1 MEADR
6 PRQAEIQI
14 VRKTTMLRD
23 RPFEYVVWIDRVA
36 VGRIRT
42 GETQQY
48 PVAPGRHS
56 VRIGIAGRLLGSG
69 KLWTSRIRQIGA
81 HEGETVTLTCRPTAV
96 HEVWD
101 LVRPHRRVQ
110 FSERTSES
118 YCLCRN
124 RGSAVMQS

>member
-6 PRQAEIQI
+6 PRHAEIQV

-23 RPFEYVVWIDRVA
+23 RPFDYVVWIDRVA

-48 PVAPGRHS
+48 PVTPGRHS
-56 VRIGIAGRLLGSG
+56 VRIGIAGHLLGNG
-69 KLWTSRIRQIGA
+69 KLWTSRTRQISA
-81 HEGETVTLTCRPTAV
+81 CEGETVTLACRPTAV

-110 FSERTSES
+110 LSERISQ
-118 YCLCRN
+118 Y
-124 RGSAVMQS
+124 

>member
-1 MEADR
+1 MQADR
-6 PRQAEIQI
+6 PRQAELQV
-14 VRKTTMLRD
+14 VRKATMLRD

-36 VGRIRT
+36 AGRIRT

-56 VRIGIAGRLLGSG
+56 IRVGVAGRLLGSG
-69 KLWTSRIRQIGA
+69 KLWTSKIRQISA

-96 HEVWD
+96 HEIWH

-110 FSERTSES
+110 LSEQISQR
-118 YCLCRN
+118 
-124 RGSAVMQS
+124 

>member
-56 VRIGIAGRLLGSG
+56 VRIGIACASLAVASSGLAGSGRL
-69 KLWTSRIRQIGA
+69 
-81 HEGETVTLTCRPTAV
+81 VLTRARP
-96 HEVWD
+96 
-101 LVRPHRRVQ
+101 
-110 FSERTSES
+110 
-118 YCLCRN
+118 
-124 RGSAVMQS
+124 

>member
-56 VRIGIAGRLLGSG
+56 VRVGIAGRLLGSG

-81 HEGETVTLTCRPTAV
+81 YEGEMVTLTCRPTAV

-101 LVRPHRRVQ
+101 LVRPHCRVQ
-110 FSERTSES
+110 LSEPISQR
-118 YCLCRN
+118 
-124 RGSAVMQS
+124 

>member
-6 PRQAEIQI
+6 SRQAEIQI

-56 VRIGIAGRLLGSG
+56 VRVGIAGRLLGSG
-69 KLWTSRIRQIGA
+69 KLRTSRMRQIGA

-96 HEVWD
+96 YEVWD
-101 LVRPHRRVQ
+101 LVVPHRRVQ
-110 FSERTSES
+110 LSEPTSQ
-118 YCLCRN
+118 R
-124 RGSAVMQS
+124 